1 MKKIKKEY
9 LIKAS
14 TVEDALENW
23 VWIKDDSKN
32 RFIKIYN
39 PKSKKFIIVFKRT
52 IDDNFIDFYNSKK
65 TNKIIDILTPT
76 IVMNEYYR
84 NILDVGKNENCKLEI
99 KTANFC
105 NKVFNSNW
113 YHPNPAVSF
122 SYKLSLISLI
132 LGVLLGVTS
141 IILGIISLKQ

>member
-1 MKKIKKEY
+1 MEKGY

-23 VWIKDDSKN
+23 VWINDDSKN

-39 PKSKKFIIVFKRT
+39 PKSKKYIIVFKRT

-65 TNKIIDILTPT
+65 TKKIIDIKAST

-84 NILDVGKNENCKLEI
+84 NILDIDKNENCKLEI

-113 YHPNPAVSF
+113 AHPNPSVSF

-132 LGVLLGVTS
+132 LGVLLGVSS
-141 IILGIISLKQ
+141 IIIGIISLK